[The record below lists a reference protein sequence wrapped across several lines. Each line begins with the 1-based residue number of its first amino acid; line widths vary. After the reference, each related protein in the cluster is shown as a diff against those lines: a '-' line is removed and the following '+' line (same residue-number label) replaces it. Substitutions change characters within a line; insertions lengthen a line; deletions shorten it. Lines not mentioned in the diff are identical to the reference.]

1 MAEFAQLVDKYG
13 IPVIALIA
21 TVFAL
26 VYILNWVRK
35 RIVDPALKERAE
47 VVASVQKTQGGIVK
61 TLRRQTQLLRR
72 LVQTSEHQEQRYDA
86 TR

>member
-35 RIVDPALKERAE
+35 RIVDPALAERAQVVQS
-47 VVASVQKTQGGIVK
+47 VVATQQSLSHTMERMADKIESIDEKLDAV
-61 TLRRQTQLLRR
+61 LLHR
-72 LVQTSEHQEQRYDA
+72 
-86 TR
+86 